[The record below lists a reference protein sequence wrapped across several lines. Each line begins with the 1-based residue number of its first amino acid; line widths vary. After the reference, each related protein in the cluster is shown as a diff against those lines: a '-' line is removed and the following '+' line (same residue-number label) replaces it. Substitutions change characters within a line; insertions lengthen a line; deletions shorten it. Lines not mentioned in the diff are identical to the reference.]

1 MTGGE
6 DLVNGH
12 CNPHWPNRMTYW
24 SMSHR
29 RWCATG
35 ALTNFWAITVM
46 MALRGRHC
54 AWPRRRADRSAMT
67 IGSLRW
73 KNKPDG
79 RSSHRNADRRRTEKL
94 SVFSKLAPQFGNL
107 ANISRIEGLQMRRL
121 ICVLA
126 MLIATLSHAKGAD
139 GYIHGS
145 TMETAVLA
153 RQCAVKQETSLE
165 ADMCVSY
172 ILGVYDAL
180 STSRVICPGPGS
192 STLQAV
198 VIGRRRLAE
207 NPADWSKSA
216 AFLIGASLKR
226 AFPCPKR

>member
-1 MTGGE
+1 MQ
-6 DLVNGH
+6 
-12 CNPHWPNRMTYW
+12 R
-24 SMSHR
+24 SM
-29 RWCATG
+29 
-35 ALTNFWAITVM
+35 
-46 MALRGRHC
+46 
-54 AWPRRRADRSAMT
+54 
-67 IGSLRW
+67 
-73 KNKPDG
+73 
-79 RSSHRNADRRRTEKL
+79 
-94 SVFSKLAPQFGNL
+94 
-107 ANISRIEGLQMRRL
+107 
-121 ICVLA
+121 CVLA
-126 MLIATLSHAKGAD
+126 LLIATPSHAQGAD
-139 GYIHGS
+139 SYIHAS

-153 RQCAVKQETSLE
+153 RQCAVTQETSLV

-216 AFLIGASLKR
+216 AFLIGTSLKK